1 MKQAVR
7 GEARRN
13 SSRALNGMEETMPV
27 MDVPTG
33 AGVVSALD
41 SGGGGASEAAPS
53 APVIYE
59 DKVDMAQMYLSRIGL
74 SPLLS
79 AADEVRFG
87 RLIQKGNAK
96 ARRRMIESNLRLV
109 VKIAKRYLHRGMSL
123 LDLIAEGNIGLIRA
137 VEKFN
142 PHLGFRFSTY
152 ATWWIR
158 QTIERALMNQGR
170 TVRLP
175 VHVIKEINNC
185 KRAYCRLV
193 QANCREPSPEEI
205 AREVNKSPS
214 EVHRLLGL
222 NERAASVATRIEG
235 DDTGK
240 SLVDVLPDE
249 QNVDPAAFQQG
260 RDIRRHIS
268 RWLATLNKKQRMV
281 VERRYGL
288 GERPVATL
296 EEVGYE
302 LGLTRERVRQ
312 IQLEAIRKLRRLMR
326 RQGLSME
333 AFHFDV

>member
-7 GEARRN
+7 SEARRN
-13 SSRALNGMEETMPV
+13 GRANGVDDAMQVMESQP
-27 MDVPTG
+27 G
-33 AGVVSALD
+33 GVYGD
-41 SGGGGASEAAPS
+41 GDRDASEGT
-53 APVIYE
+53 VVYD

-79 AADEVRFG
+79 AEEEVQFG

-123 LDLIAEGNIGLIRA
+123 LDLVAEGNIGLIRA

-142 PHLGFRFSTY
+142 PQLGFRFSTY

-205 AREVNKSPS
+205 AREVKKSPT

-240 SLVDVLPDE
+240 NLVDILPDE
-249 QNVDPAAFQQG
+249 QNVDPATFQQG
-260 RDIRRHIS
+260 RDIRRHIKQ
-268 RWLATLNKKQRMV
+268 WLDTLNEKQRMV

-288 GERPVATL
+288 GEMPVGTL

-326 RQGLSME
+326 RQGLSMD
-333 AFHFDV
+333 AFHLDI